1 MSRSDTASGSMRT
14 SQRFSTNSV
23 EWEYGGVINMSTTGA
38 CIVDKRTMTTLAPG
52 VTQTLRFC
60 SEGRTLTLQ
69 AQVKWARRSSSAEG
83 MLAGVVFTSVSAK
96 QTIEIERFA
105 GIRFSD
111 AAKSAERTADSM
123 NDEPETPVSHEPAG
137 ELVDLYRVLGIRPDA
152 SESDIRGAFRRN
164 ASRWH
169 PDTCSSPEAAERFVE
184 VSKAYKVL
192 RDAQA
197 RGRYDSMLRTSEAKK
212 APAATSDTDRRDKG
226 RLVCSEITCSLGE
239 VVNASSTGL
248 QVVGRKRF
256 GHRKGKTIKFTLKD
270 GTEKL
275 DMVAEIAW
283 AFDVGK
289 TQRRLGL
296 QLELSTDAERRQYWE
311 FVRNSSQVVGSVF
324 HTSASAKA
332 A

>member
-1 MSRSDTASGSMRT
+1 MSRGDTAGGSMRT
-14 SQRFSTNSV
+14 SQRFSANSI
-23 EWEYGGVINMSTTGA
+23 EWEHGGVINMSTTGA
-38 CIVDKRTMTTLAPG
+38 CIVDRRTMTTLAPG

-83 MLAGVVFTSVSAK
+83 MLAGVEFASVSAK

-111 AAKSAERTADSM
+111 AAKSAERTADHM
-123 NDEPETPVSHEPAG
+123 RIGPEEPVAHELTG
-137 ELVDLYRVLGIRPDA
+137 ELVDLYQVLGVRPDA
-152 SESDIRGAFRRN
+152 NESEIRVAFRRN
-164 ASRWH
+164 ATRWH
-169 PDTCSSPEAAERFVE
+169 PDTCSSPEAAERFVD

-192 RDAQA
+192 RDAKS

-226 RLVCSEITCSLGE
+226 RLRCSEITCSLGE

-248 QVVGRKRF
+248 QVVGRKWF
-256 GHRKGKTIKFTLKD
+256 GQRKGKQVKLTLRD
-270 GTEKL
+270 GSERL
-275 DMVAEIAW
+275 DLVAEIAW

-289 TQRRLGL
+289 TQRRMGL
-296 QLELSTDAERRQYWE
+296 HLELASEAEQQQYWE
-311 FVRNSSQVVGSVF
+311 FVRNSSQLVGSVF